1 MRVLVCG
8 LHWSM
13 WEWSLQASAWEGV
26 CGQGEACEVD
36 EEPVSLQA
44 GSPRCPAVDGHRMEA

>member
-8 LHWSM
+8 
-13 WEWSLQASAWEGV
+13 LQASAWEGV